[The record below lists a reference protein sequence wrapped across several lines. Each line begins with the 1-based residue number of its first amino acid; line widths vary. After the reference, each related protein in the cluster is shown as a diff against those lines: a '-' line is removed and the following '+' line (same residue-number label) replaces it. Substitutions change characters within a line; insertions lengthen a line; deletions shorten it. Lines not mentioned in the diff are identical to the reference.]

1 MRKAVLLVNLG
12 SPDSPSEGDVRRFLR
27 EFLSDPFVIDLPW
40 FLRKVLL
47 EGVILPFRPKRSAAA
62 YAKVWTREGS
72 PLVALSRRQA
82 EGLESRTGLS
92 VHLAM
97 RYGNPSIESAVRAI
111 VQDGAEE
118 VLAIP
123 MFPQYAASSYHTAA
137 RRVAEVFRKSAPK
150 VSLQILPPF
159 YAEEGYAQ
167 ALAASAKP
175 FLEGDFHHLLF
186 SFHGI
191 PERHVKKADPSG
203 AHCLISED
211 CCAVP
216 HPCHATC
223 YRAQCFKTAELFA
236 ARAGLAPGSWSVSFQ
251 SRLGR
256 GRWLTPYTF
265 ERLTELAKES
275 PGRLLVLCPS
285 FVTDCLETLGEIAQ
299 EGRDLYAAEG
309 GGDFTCIPC
318 LNDSP
323 AFLDFLAGKV
333 REWERAMR

>member
-12 SPDSPSEGDVRRFLR
+12 SPDSPSVGDVRRFLR
-27 EFLSDPFVIDLPW
+27 EFLSDSRVIDLPW
-40 FLRKVLL
+40 VFRKALV

-72 PLVALSRRQA
+72 PLVALSRKQA
-82 EGLESRTGLS
+82 EALEKKTGLS

-97 RYGNPSIESAVRAI
+97 RYGNPSIESAVREI
-111 VQDGAEE
+111 VRSGAEE

-123 MFPQYAASSYHTAA
+123 MFPQYAASSYQTAA
-137 RRVAEVFRKSAPK
+137 LRVKEVFRKRAPK

-159 YAEEGYAQ
+159 YAEEGYIG

-175 FLEGDFHHLLF
+175 HIEEGCGRLLL

-191 PERHVKKADPSG
+191 PERHLRKADPSHG
-203 AHCLISED
+203 HCLASED
-211 CCAVP
+211 CCARL

-223 YRAQCFKTAELFA
+223 YRAQCLRTAELFA
-236 ARAGLAPGSWSVSFQ
+236 EKAGLAPGSWSVSFQ
-251 SRLGR
+251 SRLGK

-265 ERLTELAKES
+265 ERLAELAKEK

-285 FVTDCLETLGEIAQ
+285 FVTDCLESLGEIAQ
-299 EGRDLYAAEG
+299 EGRDLYEAAG
-309 GGDFTCIPC
+309 GGAFAVIPC

-323 AFLDFLAGKV
+323 AFLDFLTGKV

>member
-27 EFLSDPFVIDLPW
+27 EFLSDPLVIDLPW
-40 FLRKVLL
+40 PLRKALL

-82 EGLESRTGLS
+82 EGLEKKTGLS

-97 RYGNPSIESAVRAI
+97 RYGSPSIESAVREI
-111 VQDGAEE
+111 VRSGAEE

-123 MFPQYAASSYHTAA
+123 MFPQFAASSYQTAA
-137 RRVAEVFRKSAPK
+137 RRVAEVFRTKAPK
-150 VSLQILPPF
+150 LSLQILPPF
-159 YAEEGYAQ
+159 YAEEGYTQ
-167 ALAASAKP
+167 ALADSAKP
-175 FLEGDFHHLLF
+175 FLDGGFRHLLL

-191 PERHVKKADPSG
+191 PERHVKKADPSRT
-203 AHCLISED
+203 HCLISED
-211 CCAVP
+211 CCRTP
-216 HPCHATC
+216 HLCHATC
-223 YRAQCFKTAELFA
+223 YRAQCLKTAELFA

-265 ERLTELAKES
+265 ERLTELAKEG
-275 PGRLLVLCPS
+275 PGRLLVMEPS

-299 EGRDLYAAEG
+299 EGRDHYTAAG
-309 GGDFTCIPC
+309 GGEFTCIPC

-333 REWERAMR
+333 NDWMRAMR